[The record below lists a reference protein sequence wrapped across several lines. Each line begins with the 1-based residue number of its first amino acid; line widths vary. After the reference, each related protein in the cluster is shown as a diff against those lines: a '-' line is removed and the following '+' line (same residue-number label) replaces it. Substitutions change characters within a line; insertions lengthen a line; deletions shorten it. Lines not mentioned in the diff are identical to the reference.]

1 MGRVL
6 SVFRSSLSLAGLGS
20 LRSLLC
26 FKFSALAAPLRRS
39 CSALILA
46 ALAAAVAG
54 AQTADDRTIETVA
67 GGGSSFGDRGAATA
81 GQLNTPRGVALDHM
95 GNLYTADTNN
105 HRIRKVDASTGNIST
120 VAGTGTD
127 GYSGDGGAATAARL
141 NSPSGVAVDGAGNL
155 YIADTG
161 NSRIRKVDS
170 SGNISTVAG
179 TGTDGYSGDGA
190 AATAARLNSP
200 SGVAVDGAG
209 NLYIADTGNSRIR
222 KVDSSGNISTV
233 AGTGTRGF
241 SGDGAAATA
250 AQLRNPQ
257 GVALD
262 GAGNLYIADRF
273 NHRIRKVDSS
283 GNISTVAGSA
293 TRGFS
298 GDGAAATSAGLWG
311 PWDVAVDG
319 SGNLYIADRFNQRI
333 RKVDSAGVITT
344 VAGTGTRSFGGDGSA
359 ATAAQLN
366 GPRGVALDGAG
377 NLYIA
382 DTNNNR
388 IRKVARGEAVE

>member
-39 CSALILA
+39 CSALVLA

-81 GQLNTPRGVALDHM
+81 GQLNTPSGVALDGA
-95 GNLYTADTNN
+95 GNLYIADTNN

-241 SGDGAAATA
+241 SGDGAAATS

-382 DTNNNR
+382 DSNNHR
-388 IRKVARGEAVE
+388 IRKVARGKR